1 MKKEIWRHSWL
12 ESIHKLTSFRLQN
25 NIIVNMAN
33 GTSYWPFDI
42 LVNNYIDKVLLGF
55 DYQYYT
61 DEMNYLSPEEYEI
74 IKEWHN
80 ELEDYILLIG
90 DDSVETGISRDKLL
104 ISFLQ
109 NGKLVKQNLLAV
121 LPEAEKQYLK

>member
-12 ESIHKLTSFRLQN
+12 ESIHKLTSFKLQN
-25 NIIVNMAN
+25 NIIVNMGN
-33 GTSYWPFDI
+33 GVSYWPFDI

-61 DEMNYLSPEEYEI
+61 DKMNYLSSEEYEI
-74 IKEWHN
+74 IKDWHN

-90 DDSVETGISRDKLL
+90 DESDETVIQRDRIL

-109 NGKLVKQNLLAV
+109 NGKLAKQKLLAV
-121 LPEAEKQYLK
+121 LPESEKQYLK

>member
-12 ESIHKLTSFRLQN
+12 ESIHKLTSFKLQN
-25 NIIVNMAN
+25 NIIVNMGN
-33 GTSYWPFDI
+33 GVSYWPFDI

-61 DEMNYLSPEEYEI
+61 DKMNYLSSEEYEI
-74 IKEWHN
+74 IKDWHN

-90 DDSVETGISRDKLL
+90 DESDETVILRDRLL

-109 NGKLVKQNLLAV
+109 NGKLAKQKLLAV
-121 LPEAEKQYLK
+121 LPESEKQYLK

>member
-1 MKKEIWRHSWL
+1 MG
-12 ESIHKLTSFRLQN
+12 
-25 NIIVNMAN
+25 N
-33 GTSYWPFDI
+33 GVSYWPFDI

-61 DEMNYLSPEEYEI
+61 DEMNFLSPEEYEI
-74 IKEWHN
+74 IKDWHN

-90 DDSVETGISRDKLL
+90 DESDETVIQRDRIL

-109 NGKLVKQNLLAV
+109 NGKLAKQKLLAV
-121 LPEAEKQYLK
+121 LPESEKQYLK

>member
-12 ESIHKLTSFRLQN
+12 ESIHKLTSFKLQN
-25 NIIVNMAN
+25 NIIVNMGN
-33 GTSYWPFDI
+33 GVSYWPFDI

-61 DEMNYLSPEEYEI
+61 DEMNFLSPEEYEI
-74 IKEWHN
+74 IKDWHN

-90 DDSVETGISRDKLL
+90 DESDETVILRDRIL

-109 NGKLVKQNLLAV
+109 NGKLAKQKLLAV
-121 LPEAEKQYLK
+121 LPESEKQYLK

>member
-1 MKKEIWRHSWL
+1 MKKEIWRQSWL
-12 ESIHKLTSFRLQN
+12 ESIHKLTSFKLQN
-25 NIIVNMAN
+25 NIIVNMGN
-33 GTSYWPFDI
+33 GVSYWPFDI

-61 DEMNYLSPEEYEI
+61 DKMNYLSSEEYEI
-74 IKEWHN
+74 IKDWHN

-90 DDSVETGISRDKLL
+90 DESDETVILRDRLL

-109 NGKLVKQNLLAV
+109 NGKLAKQKLLAV
-121 LPEAEKQYLK
+121 LPESEKQYLK

>member
-1 MKKEIWRHSWL
+1 MKKEIWRRSWL
-12 ESIHKLTSFRLQN
+12 ESIHKLTSFKLQN
-25 NIIVNMAN
+25 NIIVNMGN
-33 GTSYWPFDI
+33 GVSYWPFDI

-61 DEMNYLSPEEYEI
+61 DKMNYLSSEEYEI
-74 IKEWHN
+74 IKDWHN

-90 DDSVETGISRDKLL
+90 DESDETVILRDRLL

-109 NGKLVKQNLLAV
+109 NGKLAKQKLLAV
-121 LPEAEKQYLK
+121 LPESEKQYLK

>member
-1 MKKEIWRHSWL
+1 MKKEIWRYSWL
-12 ESIHKLTSFRLQN
+12 ESIHNLTSFKLQS

-33 GTSYWPFDI
+33 GTSHWSFDI
-42 LVNNYIDKVLLGF
+42 LVNNYIDNVFLGF
-55 DYQYYT
+55 DYPYYT
-61 DEMNYLSPEEYEI
+61 DELNYLSPEEFEI
-74 IKEWHN
+74 IKDWHN

-90 DDSVETGISRDKLL
+90 DDSVETVNLRDKLL

-109 NGKLVKQNLLAV
+109 NGKLVKQKLLAI

>member
-12 ESIHKLTSFRLQN
+12 ESIHKLTSFKLQN
-25 NIIVNMAN
+25 NIIVNMGN
-33 GTSYWPFDI
+33 GVSYWPFDI

-61 DEMNYLSPEEYEI
+61 DKMNYLSSEEYEI
-74 IKEWHN
+74 IKDWHN

-90 DDSVETGISRDKLL
+90 DESDETVILRDRIL

-109 NGKLVKQNLLAV
+109 NGKLAKQKLLAV
-121 LPEAEKQYLK
+121 LPESEKQYLK

>member
-1 MKKEIWRHSWL
+1 MKKEIWRQSWL
-12 ESIHKLTSFRLQN
+12 ESIHKLTSFKLQN
-25 NIIVNMAN
+25 NIIVNMGN
-33 GTSYWPFDI
+33 GVSYWPFDI

-61 DEMNYLSPEEYEI
+61 DKMNYLSSEEYEI
-74 IKEWHN
+74 IKDWHN

-90 DDSVETGISRDKLL
+90 DESDETVILRDRIL

-109 NGKLVKQNLLAV
+109 NGKLAKQKLLAV
-121 LPEAEKQYLK
+121 LPESEKQYLK

>member
-12 ESIHKLTSFRLQN
+12 ESIHKLTSFKLQN
-25 NIIVNMAN
+25 NIIVNMGN
-33 GTSYWPFDI
+33 GVSYWPFDI
-42 LVNNYIDKVLLGF
+42 LVNNYIDKVLFGF

-61 DEMNYLSPEEYEI
+61 DEMNYLSSEEYEI
-74 IKEWHN
+74 IKDWHN

-90 DDSVETGISRDKLL
+90 DESDETVILRDRLL

-109 NGKLVKQNLLAV
+109 NGKLAKQKLLAV
-121 LPEAEKQYLK
+121 LPESEKQYLK

>member
-12 ESIHKLTSFRLQN
+12 ESIHKLTSFKLQN
-25 NIIVNMAN
+25 NIIVNMGN
-33 GTSYWPFDI
+33 GVSYWPFDI

-61 DEMNYLSPEEYEI
+61 DEMNFLSPEEYEI
-74 IKEWHN
+74 IKDWHN

-90 DDSVETGISRDKLL
+90 DESDETVILRD
-104 ISFLQ
+104 
-109 NGKLVKQNLLAV
+109 GKLAKQKLLAV
-121 LPEAEKQYLK
+121 LPESEKQYLK

>member
-1 MKKEIWRHSWL
+1 MKKEIWRQSWL
-12 ESIHKLTSFRLQN
+12 ESIHKLTSFKLQN
-25 NIIVNMAN
+25 NIIVNMGN
-33 GTSYWPFDI
+33 GVSYWPFDI

-61 DEMNYLSPEEYEI
+61 DEMNFLSPEEYEI
-74 IKEWHN
+74 IKDWHN

-90 DDSVETGISRDKLL
+90 DESDETVILRDRIL

-109 NGKLVKQNLLAV
+109 NGKLAKQKLLAV
-121 LPEAEKQYLK
+121 LPESEKQYLK

>member
-1 MKKEIWRHSWL
+1 MKKEIWRHNWL

-25 NIIVNMAN
+25 NINVNMAN

-42 LVNNYIDKVLLGF
+42 LVNNYIDKVLLGS

-61 DEMNYLSPEEYEI
+61 DEINYLSPEEYEI

-109 NGKLVKQNLLAV
+109 NGKLVKHNLLAV